1 VCVPASAALF
11 FKLATNALTWQISL
25 AFGSVAFFLVEPT
38 VPGEPVN
45 CQHVIGNQAKQFG
58 DKSARNYSISSST
71 TGAQMS
77 HECDKVL
84 IPAACCNLVDVRW
97 NATRKC
103 LTWTNAA
110 RCHVAALPCCYH
122 VSW

>member
-1 VCVPASAALF
+1 VCSSQRGGLVL
-11 FKLATNALTWQISL
+11 KLAANALTWQISL

-77 HECDKVL
+77 LNVIKYSFLQHVVIWLTCGGMP
-84 IPAACCNLVDVRW
+84 PASA
-97 NATRKC
+97 
-103 LTWTNAA
+103 
-110 RCHVAALPCCYH
+110 
-122 VSW
+122 